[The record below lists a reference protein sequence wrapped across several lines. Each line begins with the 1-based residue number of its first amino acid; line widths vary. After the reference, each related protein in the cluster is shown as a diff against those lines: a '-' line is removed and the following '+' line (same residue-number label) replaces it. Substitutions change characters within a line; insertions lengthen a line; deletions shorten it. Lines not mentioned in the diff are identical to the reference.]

1 MAKLPPNSSGRAGRW
16 EKQNIGPEPFF
27 CFVPKPLPPDPP
39 VDFLNEELQ
48 DRMERANRALGRLDG
63 VTPLLPNPGVFLYT
77 YIRKEAVLSSQIEGT
92 QSSLSDL
99 LLFENAEAP
108 GVPVGDVEEVSNYV
122 KAMEHGLN
130 RLRKDLPLSL
140 RLIKEIHKIL
150 LHNNVRG
157 ADKEPGEFRRSQ
169 NWLGGTRPGNAIYVP
184 PSVLE
189 IVPAMGALEKFL
201 HNDPVKIPTLIKA
214 GLAHA
219 QFESIHP
226 FLDGNGRLGR
236 LLITFI
242 LCTEGALS
250 QPLLYLSLFFKENRE
265 AYYDILQRV
274 RTHGDWESWLLFY
287 LQGVEDVAQQA
298 TNTIAKLLSMFERD
312 RKKIQGLGKSA
323 ASALRVHDLLKERV
337 ILSLGSAEKEL
348 KLTFPTV
355 SNAIFNLQELGIVKE
370 FTGKQR
376 NRLFSYQPYLDILGQ
391 GTEMKK

>member
-1 MAKLPPNSSGRAGRW
+1 MAKLPPHHSGRAGRW
-16 EKQNIGPEPFF
+16 ERQNIGPERFY
-27 CFVPKPLPPDPP
+27 CFVPKSLPPDPP
-39 VDFLNEELQ
+39 IDFLNGELQ
-48 DRMERANRALGRLDG
+48 DRAERANRALGRLDG
-63 VTPLLPNPGVFLYT
+63 VTPLLPNPRIFLYT

-108 GVPVGDVEEVSNYV
+108 GVPIGDVEEVSNYV
-122 KAMEHGLN
+122 KAMEHGLD
-130 RLRKDLPLSL
+130 RLKRDLPLSL

-150 LHNNVRG
+150 LKNVRG

-169 NWLGGTRPGNAIYVP
+169 NWLGGTRPGTAIYVP
-184 PSVLE
+184 PPVPEVL
-189 IVPAMGALEKFL
+189 PAMGALEKFL
-201 HNDPVKIPTLIKA
+201 HNDPVKMPTLIKA

-250 QPLLYLSLFFKENRE
+250 QPLLYLSLFFKENRA

-274 RTHGDWESWLLFY
+274 RTHGDWENWLLFY
-287 LQGVEDVAQQA
+287 LQGIEDVAQQA
-298 TNTIAKLLSMFERD
+298 TDTIVKLLSMFERH
-312 RKKIQGLGKSA
+312 RKKIQRLGKSA
-323 ASALRVHDLLKERV
+323 ASALSVHDLLKERV
-337 ILSLGSAEKEL
+337 ILSLGAAEKEL
-348 KLTFPTV
+348 NLTFPTV
-355 SNAIFNLQELGIVKE
+355 SNAVSNLEKLGIVSE

-376 NRLFSYQPYLDILGQ
+376 NRLFSYQPYLDILAQ
-391 GTEMKK
+391 GTEKQG